1 MGGNTYIYTLII
13 ECVFMKRMPL
23 PLCALLVMLI
33 SCTGRTND
41 LDRSGIEGKVK
52 SITEHQFDATA
63 RDGRWV
69 AGNISYFGHHVLNYN
84 QDGFYTGSIALT
96 QDGDT
101 IGYTT
106 CRRENGYLIEEVFHS
121 SAGDNNSRTL
131 MDRLSDAEENFEI
144 WNGNQLQA
152 EGANY
157 FDSKGRITRQV
168 RVVNDKEVV
177 YQFVY
182 EKNLLVA
189 NYEEEVTGERTSA
202 QQFEYEEFDDRG
214 NWTVKLVYKG
224 EEKISPI
231 VVIKR
236 ELEYY

>member
-1 MGGNTYIYTLII
+1 
-13 ECVFMKRMPL
+13 
-23 PLCALLVMLI
+23 MLI

>member
-1 MGGNTYIYTLII
+1 M
-13 ECVFMKRMPL
+13 
-23 PLCALLVMLI
+23 LV
-33 SCTGRTND
+33 SCTGGTND
-41 LDRSGIEGKVK
+41 LDRSGLEGKVK

-63 RDGRWV
+63 KDGRWV
-69 AGNISYFGHHVLNYN
+69 AGQISYFGHRILSYN

-106 CRRENGYLIEEVFHS
+106 CRRENGYLVEEVFHPS
-121 SAGDNNSRTL
+121 EGDSNSRTL
-131 MDRLSDAEENFEI
+131 MDRLSDTEENFEI

-168 RVVNDKEVV
+168 RVVNDKELV

-202 QQFEYEEFDDRG
+202 QQYEYEEFDDRG
-214 NWTVKLVYKG
+214 NWTVKLVYRG

-231 VVIKR
+231 VVITR

>member
-1 MGGNTYIYTLII
+1 MCTVL
-13 ECVFMKRMPL
+13 
-23 PLCALLVMLI
+23 ALLV
-33 SCTGRTND
+33 SCTGGTND
-41 LDRSGIEGKVK
+41 LDRSGLEGKVK

-63 RDGRWV
+63 KDGRWV
-69 AGNISYFGHHVLNYN
+69 AGQISYFGHHILNYN
-84 QDGFYTGSIALT
+84 SDGFYTGSIALT
-96 QDGDT
+96 QEGDT
-101 IGYTT
+101 LGYTT
-106 CRRENGYLIEEVFHS
+106 CRRENGYLVEEVFHS
-121 SAGDNNSRTL
+121 SAGDSNSRTL

-168 RVVNDKEVV
+168 RVVNDKEIV

-202 QQFEYEEFDDRG
+202 QQYEYKEFDDRG
-214 NWTVKLVYKG
+214 NWTVKLVYRG

-231 VVIKR
+231 VVITRK
-236 ELEYY
+236 LEYY